1 MINKIKSLFKESIKF
16 KKNKNILIF
25 KSKIKLILF
34 LKYIF
39 LVFLFCFTIF
49 LLAPKFFD
57 YNDKKIEIKKS
68 LEKNY
73 NIELKKYSYIKYK
86 VFPSPRIYIEN
97 ANLVFKESKVKA
109 SVKELAVILKVNQIY
124 NFKDLKISKIS
135 LNRANL
141 TFELDNIFDVL
152 KFAKNIKNKIL
163 IQESNLSI
171 LNKNLKLVKLG
182 NIKVKN
188 LKKNYLILKG
198 IYLDQEF
205 EIKYLNQIPN
215 HKLNFKMPRAGINGK
230 VIFSNSSNLNF
241 FGGAVRMK
249 VLNSNLKFSFEKK
262 KNLKIYNSLIRNKN
276 FKSTFNGIIH
286 TYPYFNF
293 DHVFKIS
300 DMNTKNFVKIR
311 KIIQITDLLKINKKI
326 NGKIR
331 VLLDNNNPRKEYIKK
346 ADISIFLENGN
357 ITVNESSLEF
367 GDGKLSFLG
376 NFSNYEDFGKFNF
389 KLLANIINTNQLF
402 KKFNVVRK
410 KKNKSTDLEVEGFFT
425 LPSGNVN
432 FDKILIDSNNRLG
445 KKDLLYLKEK
455 FNLLVIDDNLNN
467 LMNYNNVKN
476 FIELIYR

>member
-1 MINKIKSLFKESIKF
+1 
-16 KKNKNILIF
+16 
-25 KSKIKLILF
+25 
-34 LKYIF
+34 
-39 LVFLFCFTIF
+39 
-49 LLAPKFFD
+49 
-57 YNDKKIEIKKS
+57 
-68 LEKNY
+68 
-73 NIELKKYSYIKYK
+73 
-86 VFPSPRIYIEN
+86 
-97 ANLVFKESKVKA
+97 
-109 SVKELAVILKVNQIY
+109 
-124 NFKDLKISKIS
+124 
-135 LNRANL
+135 
-141 TFELDNIFDVL
+141 
-152 KFAKNIKNKIL
+152 
-163 IQESNLSI
+163 
-171 LNKNLKLVKLG
+171 
-182 NIKVKN
+182 
-188 LKKNYLILKG
+188 
-198 IYLDQEF
+198 
-205 EIKYLNQIPN
+205 
-215 HKLNFKMPRAGINGK
+215 
-230 VIFSNSSNLNF
+230 
-241 FGGAVRMK
+241 
-249 VLNSNLKFSFEKK
+249 
-262 KNLKIYNSLIRNKN
+262 
-276 FKSTFNGIIH
+276 
-286 TYPYFNF
+286 
-293 DHVFKIS
+293 
-300 DMNTKNFVKIR
+300 MNTKNFVKIR

-331 VLLDNNNPRKEYIKK
+331 VLLDNNNLRKEYIKK